1 MHHLIIY
8 GKQMLRLTQRS
19 TRSVLELALSL
30 SLVNGSKKSRH
41 LVTEALQAI
50 GATAL
55 HGLQLSSV
63 GINGPLEPFQLSPF
77 K

>member
-8 GKQMLRLTQRS
+8 GRPMPRLTQRS
-19 TRSVLELALSL
+19 TWSVLELALFV
-30 SLVNGSKKSRH
+30 SLVNGGKKSRH
-41 LVTEALQAI
+41 LVTETLQTI

>member
-8 GKQMLRLTQRS
+8 GKQMSRPTQRS
-19 TRSVLELALSL
+19 TRSVLELALFV
-30 SLVNGSKKSRH
+30 SLVNGGKKSRH
-41 LVTEALQAI
+41 LVTETLQAI

-55 HGLQLSSV
+55 HGMQLPSV